1 MTVQRRRKGGSMKT
15 SVIIA
20 AAAALSATSPAY
32 ASRPATPAEARVF
45 RDVAAYLH
53 TPEPVVV
60 VDDSI
65 DSEDT
70 WGNANGE
77 RIALSRLSAG
87 EARIYARAVSKPTLK
102 GRRRALSACYDVCQN
117 AIRGALH
124 ESVHYSRWTLGLL
137 DSATYDPVLKLYP
150 REEGIA
156 ESVVGRG
163 HLTLL
168 LVDDP
173 PGVLPRDPGELRD
186 PEQRYA
192 GLVRAPHDAG
202 EFVMLAFV
210 LRERPLPPRRLPRDG
225 PFDRGLVR
233 VPRVEFLGPP
243 YPVRRH
249 RSVLDMIPLR
259 MLWTRSPLRGFR
271 RPSPLLP
278 APARSPRLVEPAY
291 HEGRVLSTPGFD
303 ESSGG
308 LRIRPEPVD
317 AGGEPDDDPDDEG
330 GDRRQ
335 LVTPAGAAADLAEP
349 FVVFGFRIRRRVR
362 TRREPPLDR
371 DEHRYESDSR
381 RGRSKEGVDHG
392 AGSGGMRSSPG
403 GGGVGESAVV
413 VPLTDPSAP

>member
-1 MTVQRRRKGGSMKT
+1 MKT

-156 ESVVGRG
+156 ESVAIDQACPFEYRVVR
-163 HLTLL
+163 T
-168 LVDDP
+168 
-173 PGVLPRDPGELRD
+173 
-186 PEQRYA
+186 
-192 GLVRAPHDAG
+192 LVRDW
-202 EFVMLAFV
+202 
-210 LRERPLPPRRLPRDG
+210 DG
-225 PFDRGLVR
+225 Q
-233 VPRVEFLGPP
+233 
-243 YPVRRH
+243 
-249 RSVLDMIPLR
+249 
-259 MLWTRSPLRGFR
+259 
-271 RPSPLLP
+271 PSCGNGGT
-278 APARSPRLVEPAY
+278 SY
-291 HEGRVLSTPGFD
+291 GD
-303 ESSGG
+303 E
-308 LRIRPEPVD
+308 VD
-317 AGGEPDDDPDDEG
+317 A
-330 GDRRQ
+330 
-335 LVTPAGAAADLAEP
+335 L
-349 FVVFGFRIRRRVR
+349 
-362 TRREPPLDR
+362 
-371 DEHRYESDSR
+371 
-381 RGRSKEGVDHG
+381 RS
-392 AGSGGMRSSPG
+392 
-403 GGGVGESAVV
+403 ESARAVGGAWKSTYARTWRLELV
-413 VPLTDPSAP
+413 KERT